1 MLFDTFVSTIF
12 ICSLHVRFSSIVTPR
27 NVVCVTCSMFVP
39 FKTICTSV
47 LGCFLLLNIIKFV
60 LFTLSDNL
68 FALNHR
74 PSCFS
79 SLLTTLVTSS
89 MLLAD

>member
-12 ICSLHVRFSSIVTPR
+12 ICSLHVKFSSVVTPR
-27 NVVCVTCSMFVP
+27 NFVCVTCSMFVL
-39 FKTICTSV
+39 FRTICTSV
-47 LGCFLLLNIIKFV
+47 LDYFLLLNIKFA
-60 LFTLSDNL
+60 LFKLSDNL

-74 PSCFS
+74 PSCLS

-89 MLLAD
+89 MLLAE